1 MLKRARLLLLPDSVH
16 KQTFVMSL
24 LINFDEIYTRCVTVY
39 CVIDMY
45 RVEDVRQSLS
55 ESESDVGIRNQN
67 SKTTHWSGE
76 KVFRFALCDKNTIA

>member
-24 LINFDEIYTRCVTVY
+24 LINFDEIYTR